1 MKRRF
6 FLSAALSTAAMIGLG
21 AARLEQPRLTISQ
34 PDEFTVEV
42 RGDKAMALSFVCAYQ
57 DSLWPGWRE
66 STLSKR
72 PTEADYRKYVETQFA
87 NGEPV
92 SLYAKGQVF
101 QNAIAH
107 ALQSHSVLGAL

>member
-21 AARLEQPRLTISQ
+21 AARLDQPRLTIAQ
-34 PDEFTVEV
+34 PNESTVEV

-57 DSLWPGWRE
+57 DALWPGWRE
-66 STLSKR
+66 STHVKR

-87 NGEPV
+87 AGEPV
-92 SLYAKGQVF
+92 MLYAKGEVF
-101 QNAIAH
+101 QNAIAY
-107 ALQSHSVLGAL
+107 AVQSHSVLGAL